1 MGLRSKVVAI
11 LPKELRAELD
21 KRLIDG
27 GFSNYRGLEAWLA
40 KNGYQ
45 ISRGSLQRYG
55 SDFEDSLVAIRLAT
69 QHSKAIVEAAP
80 DREGSMNSA
89 LMSLIQT
96 RLIDVLGG
104 NAAIDDVTLARFAQA
119 VAHLG
124 KATVQQKRWAEDMRQ
139 RLESEKRT
147 ADGRISAIAREG
159 GLSEEAAG
167 RIRAAL
173 LDINPLRTV

>member
-1 MGLRSKVVAI
+1 MGLRSKVVTI

-21 KRLIDG
+21 KRLIDNS
-27 GFSNYRGLEAWLA
+27 FSDYRGLEEWLQA
-40 KNGYQ
+40 RGYQ

-55 SDFEDSLVAIRLAT
+55 SDFEDRLAAISRAT
-69 QHSKAIVEAAP
+69 QQAKSIVEASP
-80 DREGSMNSA
+80 DREGSMNNA

-124 KATVQQKRWAEDMRQ
+124 KATVQQKRWAEDMRE
-139 RLESEKRT
+139 RLENEKRAAGEKIEEIT
-147 ADGRISAIAREG
+147 RDG
-159 GLSEEAAG
+159 GLSAEAA
-167 RIRAAL
+167 RAIRAAL
-173 LDINPLRTV
+173 MGINPLGTV